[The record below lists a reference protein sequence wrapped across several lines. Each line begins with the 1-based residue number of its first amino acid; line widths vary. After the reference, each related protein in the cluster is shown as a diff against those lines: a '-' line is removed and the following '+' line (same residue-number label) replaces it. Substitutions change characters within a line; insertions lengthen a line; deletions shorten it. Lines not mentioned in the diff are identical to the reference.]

1 LLDSLGQV
9 HWVPDQEELAMLQ
22 ACNCDLS
29 QLGALR
35 VITNEPLTVGP
46 LSASVSE
53 TEIDLH
59 SLERTLSLPYK
70 NSRAREIRLIA
81 AWGSEVRGEPA
92 FNDEIGALMVGSATS
107 SAARKRIGEIL
118 GSADSVTVA

>member
-1 LLDSLGQV
+1 DLSEVQVKLYEKNIHELVSATHALLDSLGQV

-29 QLGALR
+29 QLSALR

-59 SLERTLSLPYK
+59 SLAQTIRLPFDEP
-70 NSRAREIRLIA
+70 RIREIMLFA
-81 AWGSEVRGEPA
+81 ACGLEVHG
-92 FNDEIGALMVGSATS
+92 
-107 SAARKRIGEIL
+107 
-118 GSADSVTVA
+118 